1 MTRAAGL
8 LGAGRKRL
16 AVVGTG
22 IAGLLA
28 AERLATAHD
37 VVVFEAD
44 DRIGGHTHT
53 VEVAG
58 DQGPMAVDTGFIV
71 CNDRT
76 YPGFL
81 SLLQRLGV
89 PLRKSTMS
97 FSVRCERTGLEWNG
111 GGPNELF
118 AQRRN
123 LLRPSFWGMLRDIL
137 RFHRLAPGFGDGDAT
152 LGCVLARGRFGRA
165 FADHYLVPMMAA
177 IWSAEPQ
184 RLLAMPARFFVRFF
198 HNHGM
203 LSVDD
208 RPQWFTVVGG
218 SSRYLQPLVRTF
230 ADRIRTRSPVVA
242 VTRQQDG
249 VLVQAAGQPAE
260 RFDGAVLATHSDQ
273 ALAMLRD
280 ADADE
285 RSLLGA
291 IPYQANDVVLHT
303 DRRLLPKRRRA
314 WAAWNYHLPTA
325 PVARATVTY
334 AMNLLQGLPGDT
346 TWNVT
351 LNRDS
356 AIDPAAV
363 RRRFVYH
370 HPVFD
375 AAGVAAQARV
385 GEVSGRRRVWFA
397 GAWCGFGFHEDG
409 VQSALRVAADFGI
422 GDGGVPGDG
431 RVRAPT
437 GGSAAR

>member
-58 DQGPMAVDTGFIV
+58 DQGPLAVDTGFIV

-81 SLLQRLGV
+81 ALLQRLGV

-152 LGCVLARGRFGRA
+152 LGDVLARGRFGRA

-203 LSVDD
+203 LSVND

-218 SSRYLQPLVRTF
+218 SSRYLQPLVRPF

-351 LNRDS
+351 LNRDA

-422 GDGGVPGDG
+422 GDGSSTGSGL
-431 RVRAPT
+431 AT
-437 GGSAAR
+437 AGGSAAR